1 MGRPVGKRHQDDIRA
16 KIQAGN
22 LINRLEKHIN
32 GQIDLTNTQL
42 RAIEILL
49 KKSVPDLTSTD
60 INMTAEV
67 RSVVTDQP
75 MTADEWEKQH
85 AINMGTTAG
94 ATESTH

>member
-85 AINMGTTAG
+85 AINMGTPAG